1 MSDRIPKELLPAHLR
16 RLEEILLD
24 PTVRRDSSYVDEL
37 LASDFQEFG
46 SSGRSWS
53 RDQILELLRTETY
66 SPPEV
71 KDFQCT
77 SLAENVAL
85 VTYHTVRQDL
95 LTAVRTTTMRSSIWI
110 LEAERWR
117 VRFHQGTRV
126 P

>member
-1 MSDRIPKELLPAHLR
+1 MDGHRRPGGGHPGGVPRMAPPARHRAGGALSVNG
-16 RLEEILLD
+16 IG
-24 PTVRRDSSYVDEL
+24 T
-37 LASDFQEFG
+37 LASIIDLLFT
-46 SSGRSWS
+46 
-53 RDQILELLRTETY
+53 ILELLRTETY